1 MTTAFKGACMYELI
15 YSSAA
20 ITALNDDELTI
31 LLGTSRHHNEVNGI
45 TGLLLHVHTESPRSA
60 YFVQLLEGPESAVE
74 QTYERIAKDELH
86 HDVRVLSRGVTSGR
100 KFGSWS
106 MRLEEISTT
115 QVPTAD
121 AVEPFE
127 PTAAVSRTVDRVR
140 DSYAVEKL
148 ILRYANLTD
157 DPAR

>member
-100 KFGSWS
+100 KFGGWS
-106 MRLEEISTT
+106 MRLEEISTS
-115 QVPTAD
+115 QVPTAE
-121 AVEPFE
+121 AVE
-127 PTAAVSRTVDRVR
+127 PTAAVSRTVDPVR